1 VGDEVKRL
9 RGEGRWADA
18 LEQAGEDPLLRA
30 ELLNEQAMFGGVGEA
45 RAEAAREL
53 DRAEARL
60 EAERGRILHSRFLV
74 DRAAEDPGELEHFEA
89 SLAAARRA
97 GDPRLEG
104 WARFWI
110 ALVHQV
116 VRGNGQA
123 ALPDLEAAYDA
134 SLATGDTL
142 LQSYAI
148 RHLAFAWDAAG
159 RHDDA
164 WRGFEE
170 SVELRRADGFLPG
183 VAAGLLALAEAAREQ
198 GRAEQA
204 TELFAEARQT
214 ARSCNATGILAVID
228 GVESGE
234 L

>member
-9 RGEGRWADA
+9 RGEGRWVEAIE
-18 LEQAGEDPLLRA
+18 LAGDDPLLRA
-30 ELLNEQAMFGGVGEA
+30 DLFNEQAMFGGVEEA
-45 RAEAAREL
+45 RGEAAREL

-60 EAERGRILHSRFLV
+60 EAERGRLLHARFLV
-74 DRAAEDPGELEHFEA
+74 DRAEEDPRELEHFVA

-110 ALVHQV
+110 GLVHQV
-116 VRGNGQA
+116 VRGNGEA
-123 ALPDLEAAYDA
+123 ALPDLEAAYEA

-148 RHLAFAWDAAG
+148 RHLAFAWYETG
-159 RHDDA
+159 HHDDA
-164 WRGFEE
+164 SRGFEE
-170 SVELRRADGFLPG
+170 SLQLRRADGFLPG
-183 VAAGLLALAEAAREQ
+183 VAAALLALAQVAREQ
-198 GRAEQA
+198 GRAEEA
-204 TELFAEARQT
+204 TQLFTEARQT
-214 ARSCNATGILAVID
+214 ARACNATGILPAID

>member
-1 VGDEVKRL
+1 VDEVRRL
-9 RGEGRWADA
+9 RGDGRWLEA
-18 LEQAGEDPLLRA
+18 LELAGDDPLLRA

-45 RAEAAREL
+45 RDHAAREL

-74 DRAAEDPGELEHFEA
+74 DRAQEDPRELEHFEA

-104 WARFWI
+104 WGRFWI
-110 ALVHQV
+110 GLVHQV
-116 VRGNGQA
+116 VRGNGDA
-123 ALPDLEAAYDA
+123 ALPDLEAAYEA
-134 SLATGDTL
+134 GLETGDTL

-148 RHLAFAWDAAG
+148 RHLAFASDESG

-170 SVELRRADGFLPG
+170 SLELRRADGFQPG
-183 VAAGLLALAEAAREQ
+183 VAAALLALAQTAREQ
-198 GRAEQA
+198 GRTDEAA
-204 TELFAEARQT
+204 GLFAEARQT
-214 ARSCNATGILAVID
+214 AQSCNAQGILDVIAR
-228 GVESGE
+228 VESRE

>member
-1 VGDEVKRL
+1 MDDVKRL
-9 RGEGRWADA
+9 RGEGRWSDA
-18 LEQAGEDPLLRA
+18 LEAAGDDPLLRA
-30 ELLNEQAMFGGVGEA
+30 ELLNEQAMFGGVDEA
-45 RAEAAREL
+45 RDDAAREL

-74 DRAAEDPGELEHFEA
+74 DRAQEDPRELEHFEA

-97 GDPRLEG
+97 GDPQLEAWG
-104 WARFWI
+104 RFWVG
-110 ALVHQV
+110 LVYQV
-116 VRGNGQA
+116 VRGDTEA
-123 ALPDLEAAYDA
+123 ALPEFEAAYEA

-148 RHLAFAWDAAG
+148 RHLAFAWHEAG

-170 SVELRRADGFLPG
+170 SLELRRADGFQPG
-183 VAAGLLALAEAAREQ
+183 VAAALLALAQAAREQ

-204 TELFAEARQT
+204 NELFEEARRT
-214 ARSCNATGILAVID
+214 ARSSNAAGILGVID
-228 GVESGE
+228 RVESGE